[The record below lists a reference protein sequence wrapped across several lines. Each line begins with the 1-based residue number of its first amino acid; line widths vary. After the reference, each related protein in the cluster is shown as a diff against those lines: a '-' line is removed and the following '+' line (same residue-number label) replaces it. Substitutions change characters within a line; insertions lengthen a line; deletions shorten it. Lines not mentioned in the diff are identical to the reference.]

1 MEQPQKN
8 LFNDDAAQTA
18 QNQEPLTIEV
28 NPIEEALNAAADIA
42 EQIRINAR
50 ATLAAKFVT
59 VNNSEATP
67 KFFFDVE
74 KFEKM
79 WNYICKEEENT
90 EE

>member
-1 MEQPQKN
+1 MEQPKN
-8 LFNDDAAQTA
+8 LFNDNAEQPAE
-18 QNQEPLTIEV
+18 NQEPVNLEV
-28 NPIEEALNAAADIA
+28 SPIEEALNAAADIA

-59 VNNSEATP
+59 VSNNEATP
-67 KFFFDVE
+67 KFYFDAE